1 MLNKKQANLQQRNVV
16 EKYCIEKSP
25 IAWNTMRFVC
35 IIRQNFTFPF
45 APNYLQQNIVH
56 PFSVHS
62 LSNKVLNSRLPFSLR
77 KCLYVLLKQYFC
89 RNVCNGRS
97 KYFDAW
103 HYVSVKLKIDIQT
116 HNCKLVY
123 YTIKMSSPIAIR
135 LHDDFVAES
144 AFVKRRFTWQKTYC
158 LWIDQMQTW

>member
-1 MLNKKQANLQQRNVV
+1 MLNKKQTNLQQRNVV

-35 IIRQNFTFPF
+35 IIRQNFTFPLG
-45 APNYLQQNIVH
+45 PNYLQQNIVH

-62 LSNKVLNSRLPFSLR
+62 HSNKVLNYRLPFSLK

-89 RNVCNGRS
+89 RNVCNGCS

-103 HYVSVKLKIDIQT
+103 HYLFNSLVACECYIKNRYTKFTIANMFVIPLK
-116 HNCKLVY
+116 C
-123 YTIKMSSPIAIR
+123 PR
-135 LHDDFVAES
+135 P
-144 AFVKRRFTWQKTYC
+144 
-158 LWIDQMQTW
+158 